1 MSPEEF
7 VRAAITLFSNTNSG
21 LYSEGLTLRLLED
34 AGVPIVRGEE
44 SAVCDAALLLD
55 KSKCGKSSMLGTLY
69 DSVDEN
75 IDVIPFDLK
84 KKSMTLRSDGSV
96 QWLINSRLEQRK
108 ATQFFLVEISGS
120 PNVRILIP
128 SVIREAIQ
136 ANQLNPMSAYASK
149 IPPGFLSCVV
159 HCRDLDEAFKRV
171 AECVVDPGKVYI
183 NPTTQAEFEAGMF
196 RTIPARNSLLSLNT
210 QTGERAQI
218 RKIYEDVS
226 RHGLVCDVHPI
237 PLIIGDFVIHIAGS
251 IISFEAK
258 LNQYDI
264 NASTRTMTHI
274 IARTMVDGPYRR
286 MFHHTKVFQYLF
298 TQFNMEA
305 YVIPEYVLPDAFYA
319 SDTATAKLPLARI
332 RSFKIDLTREEW
344 VADLVAIVE
353 RTKNSQRVTPRPRL
367 ARQFYRPGEGPAN
380 LSVVDDL
387 IEDADM
393 IDANIVEGESVDVSS
408 ASSNATLISRMNN
421 SESQIYRIL
430 MKHCAR
436 RWVAISTTTE
446 NFSLHFDLGAPGSS
460 FHLISS
466 PQTFTTT

>member
-7 VRAAITLFSNTNSG
+7 VRAAMKLFSNTNSG

-44 SAVCDAALLLD
+44 SAVCDAAILLD
-55 KSKCGKSSMLGTLY
+55 KSKCGKSSLGNLY
-69 DSVDEN
+69 ESVDEN

-96 QWLINSRLEQRK
+96 QWLINSRLEQK
-108 ATQFFLVEISGS
+108 KVTQFFLIEISGS
-120 PNVRILIP
+120 HNVRILIP
-128 SVIREAIQ
+128 SVIQEAIQ
-136 ANQLNPMSAYASK
+136 ANQLDPMSAYASK

-159 HCRDLDEAFKRV
+159 HCRDLAEAFKRV

-196 RTIPARNSLLSLNT
+196 RTIPARDSLLSRNT

-237 PLIIGDFVIHIAGS
+237 PLIIADFVIHIAGS

-258 LNQYDI
+258 LNQYSI
-264 NASTRTMTHI
+264 TASTRTMNHVITWQ
-274 IARTMVDGPYRR
+274 VPNGPFRR
-286 MFHHTKVFQYLF
+286 IFHHTKVFQYLF
-298 TQFNMEA
+298 TQSNMEA
-305 YVIPEYVLPDAFYA
+305 YVIPEYVLPDSFYN
-319 SDTATAKLPLARI
+319 SDTTTAKLPLAHI
-332 RSFKIDLTREEW
+332 DSFKIDLTREDW

-353 RTKNSQRVTPRPRL
+353 RTKNLQRVTPRPRC
-367 ARQFYRPGEGPAN
+367 ARRFYRSGTGPAN
-380 LSVVDDL
+380 ISVVDDL

-393 IDANIVEGESVDVSS
+393 IDADIVEGESVDVSS
-408 ASSNATLISRMNN
+408 AGLNATLISRMNN

-446 NFSLHFDLGAPGSS
+446 L
-460 FHLISS
+460 
-466 PQTFTTT
+466 